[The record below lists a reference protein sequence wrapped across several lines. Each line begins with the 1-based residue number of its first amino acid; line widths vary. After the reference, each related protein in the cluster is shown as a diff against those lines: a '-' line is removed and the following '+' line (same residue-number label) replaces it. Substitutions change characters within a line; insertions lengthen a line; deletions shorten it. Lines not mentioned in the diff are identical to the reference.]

1 MTPESVVPRAAARRD
16 VDETIAYYL
25 KEAGSQVALGFIDAL
40 QEAFG
45 HIADNPRSGSARHG
59 HEVNLPGLRSWPL
72 KGYPHLVFY
81 MTGHNR
87 IDVWRILHGKRDIP
101 EWLRDS

>member
-1 MTPESVVPRAAARRD
+1 MTPESVVLRAAARRD
-16 VDETIAYYL
+16 VDEAITHYL
-25 KEAGSQVALGFIDAL
+25 KEAGSQVVLGFIEAL

-45 HIADNPRSGSARHG
+45 HIADNPRSGSHRHG
-59 HEVNLPGLRSWPL
+59 HEVNLPGLRSRPL
-72 KGYPHLVFY
+72 RGYPHLAFY

-87 IDVWRILHGKRDIP
+87 IDFWRILHDRRDVP

>member
-1 MTPESVVPRAAARRD
+1 MTPESVVLRAAARRD
-16 VDETIAYYL
+16 VDEAITHYL
-25 KEAGSQVALGFIDAL
+25 KEAGSQVVLGFIDAL

-45 HIADNPRSGSARHG
+45 HIADNPRSGSPRHG

-72 KGYPHLVFY
+72 RGYPHLVFY

-87 IDVWRILHGKRDIP
+87 IDVWRILHGRRDIP